1 MSTWVTWCQICHA
14 DVDHTQEFS
23 TETECNHWAI
33 EHMRTAE
40 ANALLEVLAKG
51 APGAWA
57 TDEAKKALGRNVK
70 LKVTMP

>member
-33 EHMRTAE
+33 EHMRTTSHHQFVVGVVDHDLSLIVDLIVSI
-40 ANALLEVLAKG
+40 NAREDG
-51 APGAWA
+51 AGA
-57 TDEAKKALGRNVK
+57 
-70 LKVTMP
+70 